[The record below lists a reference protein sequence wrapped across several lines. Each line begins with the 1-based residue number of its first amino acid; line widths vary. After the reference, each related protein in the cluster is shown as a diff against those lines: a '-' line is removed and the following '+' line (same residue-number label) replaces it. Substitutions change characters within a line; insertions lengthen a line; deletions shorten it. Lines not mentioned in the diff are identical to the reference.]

1 MYWGFMMIRV
11 LIVLYGRDLRTSD
24 SYRSALKFF
33 KKEQIYIYSNRSDNL
48 VVDDGV
54 TYWGDGKNHGLSYAY
69 NYFIKHVKCND
80 DDFLIIFDDD
90 TKFGKEYYDAVCGAV
105 LNGNGDLFLPIVKSN
120 SHIISPSKILNGR
133 IAQIKTNDDVSDL
146 SLTGINSG
154 MMICCKIFKSIK
166 YNEKLFLD
174 YVDHDFMGKVNSAG
188 YKISIL
194 NAIIEQNFS
203 RNSTNNWKND
213 LFRYKIF
220 KNDFFFFF
228 NTHSMMGYGFI
239 FCIKRKLELAWKH
252 KRIVFLFS

>member
-1 MYWGFMMIRV
+1 MIRL

-48 VVDDGV
+48 VIDDGI

-69 NYFIKHVKCND
+69 NYFIKHVKYND

-105 LNGNGDLFLPIVKSN
+105 LNGDGDLFLPRVKAN
-120 SHIISPSKILNGR
+120 SCIISPSKILNGR
-133 IAQIKTNDDVSDL
+133 IAPIKTDDVSDL

-188 YKISIL
+188 YKVSIL
-194 NAIIEQNFS
+194 DATIEQNFS
-203 RNSTNNWKND
+203 RDSIDNWKTD
-213 LFRYKIF
+213 LFRYNIF
-220 KNDFFFFF
+220 KKDFLEYC
-228 NTHSMMGYGFI
+228 NVHSMRIYGFI
-239 FCIKRKLELAWKH
+239 FCVKRKIELAWKY
-252 KRIVFLFS
+252 KKVIFLYS